1 MHIDCD
7 DCAMQASD
15 ACRDCLVTYLVDGGP
30 LDLHDEESAALSNLA
45 QAGLV
50 APLRLVPLQR
60 NPRDAAAS

>member
-15 ACRDCLVTYLVDGGP
+15 ACGDCLVTFLVDGGP
-30 LDLHDEESAALSNLA
+30 LDLHDEESTALSNLA
-45 QAGLV
+45 DAGLV

>member
-7 DCAMQASD
+7 DCAMHASD
-15 ACRDCLVTYLVDGGP
+15 ACSDCLVTYLVDGGP
-30 LDLHDEESAALSNLA
+30 LDLRDEESTALSNLA